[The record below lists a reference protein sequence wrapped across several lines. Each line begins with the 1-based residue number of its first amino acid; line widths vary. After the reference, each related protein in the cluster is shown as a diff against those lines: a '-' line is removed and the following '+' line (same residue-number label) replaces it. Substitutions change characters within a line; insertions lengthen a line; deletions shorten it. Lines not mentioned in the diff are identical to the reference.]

1 MYVRLAF
8 ILGGLEGT
16 NLLLTLLIQW
26 IVITEL
32 GVGIETDAFFAGMA
46 LPQLILIVVS
56 LSLTHVLVPLLAT
69 EDEDTFRRDAWGF
82 FLGIGGLFTGVA
94 AVLFATADYWVPL
107 LFPGFTE
114 EGQALAITLTRIQVV
129 SMVFTAACAVLWSV
143 YHARQRFIWAE
154 LSPLLSNV
162 SGLLLLVWLLPLYG
176 IIAAA
181 WITVFRTG
189 LQLVWLLPVL
199 GHWQRPQW
207 RSPTMLKAWRR
218 VKLPLVGTAYYK
230 TDPLVDR
237 LLSSMAPV
245 GGLSLLYVGQQLYS
259 AANQIINK
267 AISAPMVPLLA
278 IQVKAGDW
286 PAFRRSYRK
295 RLLWM
300 GGISS
305 LGYLVLLLFGEPLL
319 SLVIG
324 QGSVTEENVE
334 TLWWIMVALG
344 GALIG
349 GAMGQITSTAFYAM
363 GDTRTPTVMSIWT
376 FSFYIPIKFLVF
388 FYSGLIGL
396 AASVSVYFM
405 VNFVVQALLLEKGIS
420 LNAGVK
426 HEQPNDH
433 LGKAEK

>member
-1 MYVRLAF
+1 
-8 ILGGLEGT
+8 
-16 NLLLTLLIQW
+16 
-26 IVITEL
+26 
-32 GVGIETDAFFAGMA
+32 
-46 LPQLILIVVS
+46 
-56 LSLTHVLVPLLAT
+56 
-69 EDEDTFRRDAWGF
+69 
-82 FLGIGGLFTGVA
+82 
-94 AVLFATADYWVPL
+94 
-107 LFPGFTE
+107 
-114 EGQALAITLTRIQVV
+114 
-129 SMVFTAACAVLWSV
+129 
-143 YHARQRFIWAE
+143 
-154 LSPLLSNV
+154 
-162 SGLLLLVWLLPLYG
+162 
-176 IIAAA
+176 
-181 WITVFRTG
+181 
-189 LQLVWLLPVL
+189 
-199 GHWQRPQW
+199 
-207 RSPTMLKAWRR
+207 MLKAWSR
-218 VKLPLVGTAYYK
+218 VKFPLVGTAYYK

-245 GGLSLLYVGQQLYS
+245 GGLSLLYVGQQLYA

-376 FSFYIPIKFLVF
+376 FSFYVPIKFLVF

-405 VNFVVQALLLEKGIS
+405 VNFVVQVLLLEKGIS

-426 HEQPNDH
+426 HEQPHDH
-433 LGKAEK
+433 LGKAER